1 MSITTRVSTSGNYS
15 SILQNL
21 MNAQQKQVEA
31 GNQVSSQKNGQ
42 NLKDYAKNAETLT
55 AMLSTQSRLQVYQQQ
70 NNVITD
76 KLALQDSSL
85 NQVGDAAAA
94 SRQAIADAL
103 ASGDGSSLM
112 QSLGGQFA
120 NAVQGLNT
128 QSDGKYLFA
137 GGQINTQP
145 VSAAQ
150 MSDLTAPGAVVS
162 DFFHNDNYK
171 AQAKVDDATSVTTG
185 VLASDVGTGLLT
197 GFQAIQAFQ
206 EGASG
211 PFSGKLTPAQIT
223 FLTGQLAAF
232 DAVRSNITL
241 MTAQNGQSQA
251 QVADVKTNLTAR
263 DNTLSGMIGDIT
275 DVNMADAVSRL
286 TLAGTAVQAAAQVFQ
301 TLQAS
306 SLVNILK

>member
-1 MSITTRVSTSGNYS
+1 MSITTRISTSGNYS
-15 SILQNL
+15 AILQNL

-42 NLKDYAKNAETLT
+42 NLKDYAKHAETLT

-70 NNVITD
+70 NGFIAD

-94 SRQAIADAL
+94 ARQAIADAL
-103 ASGDGSSLM
+103 AAGDASSLM
-112 QSLGGQFA
+112 QSLAGQFS

-137 GGQINTQP
+137 GGQINTVP
-145 VSAAQ
+145 VSASQ
-150 MSDLTAPGAVVS
+150 MSDLTAPGAVIS
-162 DFFHNDNYK
+162 DFFHNDSYK
-171 AQAKVDDATSVTTG
+171 AQAKVDDATTVTTG
-185 VLASDVGTGLLT
+185 VLASDVGAGLLT

-211 PFSGKLTPAQIT
+211 PFSGPLTAAQT
-223 FLTGQLAAF
+223 NFLKTQLAAF
-232 DAVRSNITL
+232 DTVRSSITL
-241 MTAQNGQSQA
+241 MTAQNGLTQK
-251 QVADVKTNLTAR
+251 QVSDVKTNLTAR
-263 DNTLSGMIGDIT
+263 DDTLSGMISDIT

-286 TLAGTAVQAAAQVFQ
+286 TLAQTSVQAAAQVFQ

-306 SLVNILK
+306 SLVNILR